1 MNTETMKYYYEN
13 GLWDISRLDKLL
25 AAEKITKAQYDE
37 ITGKTDTKQTF
48 YSIKTLKIGKRKT
61 PAIITI
67 LFVLAGVSICQK
79 EVFTMRE
86 GFCSLLGTLGAAITY
101 LFGGWDTAMITLL
114 ILMSIDY
121 VCGLVV
127 AGIFKN
133 SPKTKNGALESRTGW
148 KGLCRKGVTLLI
160 VLVAYRLDLTM
171 GTTIVKDGV
180 VIAFLVNEL
189 ISIIEN
195 TGLMGIPIPAIII
208 NAIDILNRKTGD
220 E

>member
-1 MNTETMKYYYEN
+1 
-13 GLWDISRLDKLL
+13 
-25 AAEKITKAQYDE
+25 
-37 ITGKTDTKQTF
+37 
-48 YSIKTLKIGKRKT
+48 
-61 PAIITI
+61 
-67 LFVLAGVSICQK
+67 
-79 EVFTMRE
+79 MRE
-86 GFCSLLGTLGAAITY
+86 GFCSLLGVLGAAVTY

-114 ILMSIDY
+114 IFMGIDY

-133 SPKTKNGALESRTGW
+133 SPKTESGALESRAGW

-189 ISIIEN
+189 ISIVEN
-195 TGLMGIPIPAIII
+195 AGLMGVPIPAVIT
-208 NAIDILNRKTGD
+208 NAIDMLNKKAGD

>member
-1 MNTETMKYYYEN
+1 
-13 GLWDISRLDKLL
+13 
-25 AAEKITKAQYDE
+25 
-37 ITGKTDTKQTF
+37 
-48 YSIKTLKIGKRKT
+48 
-61 PAIITI
+61 
-67 LFVLAGVSICQK
+67 
-79 EVFTMRE
+79 MRE

>member
-1 MNTETMKYYYEN
+1 
-13 GLWDISRLDKLL
+13 
-25 AAEKITKAQYDE
+25 
-37 ITGKTDTKQTF
+37 
-48 YSIKTLKIGKRKT
+48 
-61 PAIITI
+61 
-67 LFVLAGVSICQK
+67 
-79 EVFTMRE
+79 MRE
-86 GFCSLLGTLGAAITY
+86 GFCSLLGTLGAASTY

-148 KGLCRKGVTLLI
+148 KGLCSKGVTLLI